1 MVKMHRARRIDD
13 RLLPPSAASS
23 LLSYLLGMRTGRV
36 LAAAGLLVVGVTT
49 TVAVRTAQFTSRQRP
64 APPTPAIPIDDSA
77 AAARLAHAVTFRTI
91 SYGDSAP
98 PRDALLSL
106 HAYLAST
113 FPAIAGALTREVVD
127 GYSLLYTWRGT
138 DTALRPLICMA
149 HLDVVPVEPAT
160 ESRWQVPPF
169 TGQIVD
175 GFVWG
180 RGSLDDKA
188 GVLATLESVEYLVA
202 HGVRPRRTV
211 YLAFGHDEETSGH
224 GAAAI
229 AALLRSRGVVPEAV
243 LDEGGFVTRGVIAGV
258 GAPVALI
265 GIAEKGYL
273 SVALTADGPGG
284 HSAAPPPETTV
295 GVLSAAVARLEAHP
309 FPVRLTSADRAF
321 LEAVAP
327 EMPLSRRVLLSNLWL
342 FGPLVTR
349 MLAVAPDGNALVRT
363 TTAPTMFEGS
373 VKDNVLPT
381 HARAVVNFR
390 ILPGD
395 SVAGVLA
402 AVRRIVHDP
411 RVHVE
416 PYGPTQTAASPVAST
431 TSAPYALLAR
441 AVREVIPDAV
451 VAPYMIV
458 GATDARRY
466 RGLSPNV
473 YGFLPVAVTEAELRG
488 FHGTNERVAVT
499 SYGTAIRIMIHFIQ
513 GMAQ

>member
-1 MVKMHRARRIDD
+1 
-13 RLLPPSAASS
+13 
-23 LLSYLLGMRTGRV
+23 MRTGRV
-36 LAAAGLLVVGVTT
+36 LGAAGLLL
-49 TVAVRTAQFTSRQRP
+49 VAVLGVRTARFTSRQGHGLP
-64 APPTPAIPIDDSA
+64 APALAIDDSA
-77 AAARLAHAVTFRTI
+77 AAARLARAVTFRTI
-91 SYGDSAP
+91 SYGDSGP
-98 PRDALLSL
+98 PRDALLGL
-106 HAYLAST
+106 HAYLAAT
-113 FPAIAGALTREVVD
+113 FPATTAALPREIVD

-138 DTALRPLICMA
+138 DTTLRPLICMA
-149 HLDVVPVEPAT
+149 HLDVVPIDPAT
-160 ESRWQVPPF
+160 ATQWQLPPF
-169 TGQIVD
+169 SGQIVN

-188 GVLATLESVEYLVA
+188 GVLATLEAVEYLVA

-211 YLAFGHDEETSGH
+211 YLAFGHDEEVGGH

-243 LDEGGFVTRGVIAGV
+243 LDEGGLITRGVIVGV
-258 GAPVALI
+258 AAPVALL

-273 SVALTADGPGG
+273 SVALTVDGAGG
-284 HSAAPPPETTV
+284 HSSAPPPETTV

-309 FPVRLTSADRAF
+309 FPARITAADRAF
-321 LEAVAP
+321 FDAVGP
-327 EMPLSRRVLLSNLWL
+327 EMSLSRRVLLSNLWL

-349 MLAVAPDGNALVRT
+349 MFAAAPDGNALVRT

-373 VKDNVLPT
+373 VKDNVLPA

-390 ILPGD
+390 LLSGD

-411 RVHVE
+411 RVQIA

-431 TSAPYALLAR
+431 TSAPYAALSR
-441 AVREVIPDAV
+441 AVRAVVPDAV

-458 GATDARRY
+458 AETDARQY

-473 YGFLPVAVTEAELRG
+473 YGFLPLAVTRAEPG
-488 FHGTNERVAVT
+488 GIHGTNERVAVRG
-499 SYGTAIRIMIHFIQ
+499 YGDAVRIMIHFIQ
-513 GMAQ
+513 DMAQ